1 MKALIQRVSRASVKV
16 DGQIVG
22 QIGHGLLVFLGV
34 EKGDSTSEADFLAQ
48 KTVHLRIFE
57 DENAKMNRSV
67 LDVEG
72 QILVVS
78 QFTLCGDTSRGNR
91 PGFDKAAES
100 KTAKE
105 LYLYFS
111 DKVRVF
117 GIKVENGVFGADMKV
132 ELLNDGP
139 VTFMLEKSAE

>member
-78 QFTLCGDTSRGNR
+78 QFTLCGDTSRGHR
-91 PGFDKAAES
+91 PGFDKAAEP

-111 DKVRVF
+111 DKVRAF